1 MNFYIFLL
9 LNMRIII
16 FFLYMLINVEV
27 SFGMH
32 EGDLAVYNLVYITIP
47 SIIILNHKFQHTRY
61 FRMSIL

>member
-1 MNFYIFLL
+1 
-9 LNMRIII
+9 
-16 FFLYMLINVEV
+16 MLINVEV

-61 FRMSIL
+61 FWMSIL